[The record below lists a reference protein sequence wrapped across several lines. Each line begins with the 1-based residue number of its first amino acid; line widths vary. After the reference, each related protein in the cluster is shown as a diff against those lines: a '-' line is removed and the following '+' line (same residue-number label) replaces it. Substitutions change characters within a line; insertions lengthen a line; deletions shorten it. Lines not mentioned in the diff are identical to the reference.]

1 MKNICTMCS
10 NLIVKGVII
19 TNPIIVKNIMP
30 LTSPRINSICLF
42 RQISMDN
49 IGVRECPQFSKK

>member
-1 MKNICTMCS
+1 MCS